1 VCPWNVRFA
10 TELKEPAFTPREVLA
25 GKDAPTLARDLL
37 AMEQAEFSAAFRE
50 SPMKR
55 ARGSRPAGKCADDT
69 GVRRRSVNLYG
80 AVVAAVRRRYSS
92 LDTRGC

>member
-1 VCPWNVRFA
+1 MVIPADLPGRVPVERAVRDGAEGTGVHAPWSARGEGCA
-10 TELKEPAFTPREVLA
+10 
-25 GKDAPTLARDLL
+25 DARARSARDLL

-69 GVRRRSVNLYG
+69 GVRRRSV
-80 AVVAAVRRRYSS
+80 
-92 LDTRGC
+92 